1 MVTSICCPLV
11 FERMF
16 CYYILMNTPSAN
28 KTYIAIDLKSFYAS
42 AECVDRGLDPL
53 RTHLVVADASRTEKT
68 ICLAVS
74 PSLKAYGIP
83 GRPRLFEVVQRV
95 RAINEERER
104 LVPGQKLN
112 GSSYDAATLKADSSL
127 SLEYI
132 IAPPRMARYM
142 QISTQ
147 IYQIYLRYIAP
158 EDIHVYSI
166 DEVFIDATAYLRTY
180 QLTPRQLA
188 MRMILDVL
196 QETGI
201 TATAGIGTN
210 LYLCKVAMDIEAKH
224 IEPDANGVRI
234 AALNEI
240 SYRQKLWTHKPLTD
254 FWRVGRGLTKRLH
267 SVGLYTMG
275 DIARCSLGAPSDFY
289 NEDLLYRMFGIS
301 AELLIDHAWGYESCT
316 MADIKAYRPATRSTG
331 SGQVLSCPYSFD
343 KARLVLREMADQ
355 LSLDL
360 ASRHQVTDQLVLDIG
375 YDASSL
381 TRSDSGYIYRGPV
394 VSDRYGKPVPKPA
407 HGSSRLDLWTNSPR
421 LLPDTAAALFDQIV
435 NPALLIRRI
444 NLTAGKV
451 IAEEDAIQ
459 NEEYQQLDLF
469 TDYEAE
475 FQEKERQKVQ
485 QQKERQLQDAVLK
498 IKERYGKNA
507 VLRGMN
513 LEDGATAR
521 QRNEQIGG
529 HHA

>member
-1 MVTSICCPLV
+1 
-11 FERMF
+11 MF
-16 CYYILMNTPSAN
+16 TMNTAPVD

-53 RTHLVVADASRTEKT
+53 NTHLVVADASRTEKT

-83 GRPRLFEVVQRV
+83 GRPRLFEVVQRA

-104 LVPGQKLN
+104 LAPGRKLT
-112 GSSYDAATLKADSSL
+112 GSSSDADMLKADSSL
-127 SLEYI
+127 ALEYI

-180 QLTPRQLA
+180 QLTSRELA

-196 QETGI
+196 RETGI

-210 LYLCKVAMDIEAKH
+210 LYLCKIAMDIEAKH
-224 IEPDANGVRI
+224 IAPDANGVRI
-234 AALNEI
+234 AALDEM
-240 SYRQKLWTHKPLTD
+240 SYRRRLWTHQPLTD
-254 FWRVGRGLTKRLH
+254 FWRVGRGLTRKLH
-267 SVGLYTMG
+267 DVGLYTMG
-275 DIARCSLGAPSDFY
+275 DIARCSLGVPGDFY

-301 AELLIDHAWGYESCT
+301 AELLIDHAWGYEPCT
-316 MADIKAYRPATRSTG
+316 MADIKSYRPTAHSTS
-331 SGQVLSCPYSFD
+331 SGQVLSCPYPFD

-355 LSLDL
+355 LALEL
-360 ASRHQVTDQLVLDIG
+360 ASRHQVTDQLVLDVG
-375 YDASSL
+375 YDTSSL
-381 TRSDSGYIYRGPV
+381 SRDDSAHSYRGPI
-394 VSDRYGKPVPKPA
+394 VSDRYGKPVPRPA
-407 HGSSRLDLWTNSPR
+407 HGSSHLGLWTSSPR
-421 LLPDTAAALFDQIV
+421 LIPESAAALFDKIV
-435 NPALLIRRI
+435 DPALLIRRI
-444 NLTAGKV
+444 NIAAGNV
-451 IAEEDAIQ
+451 IAEEDAAWE
-459 NEEYQQLDLF
+459 EEYQQLDLF
-469 TDYEAE
+469 TDYEA
-475 FQEKERQKVQ
+475 KEREKKRRKAEQVKDR
-485 QQKERQLQDAVLK
+485 KLQEAVLK

-513 LEDGATAR
+513 FEEGATAR
-521 QRNEQIGG
+521 QRNDQIGG